1 MTHASHATMCTHIFG
16 KPAPLFQ
23 IFDSGITFTAPSI
36 RVISSIT
43 FMSNF
48 ILLKVNVI
56 AIGWLRIRPTS
67 RKTNMT
73 MKDDTKMSLK
83 QNKQILWRWV
93 LASCVWIL
101 VVMLLLFSTIYWLL
115 LVYVIVILFLFARSF
130 AASFAV
136 CVVCYPN
143 RILDRSLIRIDNP

>member
-43 FMSNF
+43 FKSNF

-56 AIGWLRIRPTS
+56 AIGWLRVADQSAVSAIAFPYSLHSITNNNNNNIESIHSTS
-67 RKTNMT
+67 K
-73 MKDDTKMSLK
+73 KELLF
-83 QNKQILWRWV
+83 IEPIG
-93 LASCVWIL
+93 LAS
-101 VVMLLLFSTIYWLL
+101 LFSLWNCKCCCFVYREYQAFSAYRCLPAWL
-115 LVYVIVILFLFARSF
+115 FF
-130 AASFAV
+130 V
-136 CVVCYPN
+136 C
-143 RILDRSLIRIDNP
+143 